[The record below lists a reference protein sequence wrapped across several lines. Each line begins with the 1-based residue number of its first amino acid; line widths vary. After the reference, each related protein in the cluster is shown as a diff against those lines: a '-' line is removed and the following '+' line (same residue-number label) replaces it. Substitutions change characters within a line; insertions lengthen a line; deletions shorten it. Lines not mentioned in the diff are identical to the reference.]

1 MELTW
6 IAAASLLFVGVG
18 YVFVQRAPRPRFVR
32 WSLLCASLFALAT
45 RDLFRPR
52 ERGPPATGTTETE
65 ATKTE
70 MTETET
76 TEAKITDTEA
86 TEAEATGTTPTTPTP
101 TNFPDH
107 TDADE
112 RRRRTPLFA
121 RLRSRVTGW
130 FD

>member
-18 YVFVQRAPRPRFVR
+18 YAFVQRAPRPRFVR

-52 ERGPPATGTTETE
+52 ERGPPATEATETEVTETE
-65 ATKTE
+65 AA
-70 MTETET
+70 ETEV
-76 TEAKITDTEA
+76 TEEA
-86 TEAEATGTTPTTPTP
+86 TSANVTT
-101 TNFPDH
+101 NLPDRP
-107 TDADE
+107 DADE

>member
-18 YVFVQRAPRPRFVR
+18 YAFVQRVPRPRVVR
-32 WSLLCASLFALAT
+32 WSLICASLFALAT

-52 ERGPPATGTTETE
+52 ERGPPATETPTAETAETE
-65 ATKTE
+65 ATETE
-70 MTETET
+70 TSEATETET
-76 TEAKITDTEA
+76 TEAATTTTDV
-86 TEAEATGTTPTTPTP
+86 TT
-101 TNFPDH
+101 NLPDR